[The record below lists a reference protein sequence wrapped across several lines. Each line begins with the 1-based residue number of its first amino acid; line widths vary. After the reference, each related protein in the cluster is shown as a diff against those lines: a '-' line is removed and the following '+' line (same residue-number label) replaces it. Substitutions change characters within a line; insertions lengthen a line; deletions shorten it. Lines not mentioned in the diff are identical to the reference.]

1 MRQASVGFHCP
12 ECARQSRQRVYTA
25 ESLRR
30 LQQPIAAYALIAI
43 NVAVWLAGFAV
54 PGGQTRMQQDL
65 SLVVQAQWHP
75 GGPVVGIGEGEWW
88 RIITAGFLHLSWL
101 HIIFNMIALWVLG
114 QLCERL
120 VGSWRFLLVYGVSLL
135 AGSFGALVVDPHASS
150 AGASGAIF
158 GLFGLLIV
166 GAHARGIDL
175 RRSGLLTW
183 LILDLVFTFTIPG
196 ISVGA
201 HVGGLIG
208 GLVAAVVMLEVPKYV
223 QTGTADVREWTAIG
237 LTGVLGVVCFIGALA
252 VAAANTV
259 PLPPG
264 LAG

>member
-12 ECARQSRQRVYTA
+12 ECARQGRQRIYTA
-25 ESLRR
+25 QSLRHV
-30 LQQPIAAYALIAI
+30 QQPIASYALIAI
-43 NVAVWLAGFAV
+43 NVAVWIAGFAV
-54 PGGQTRMQQDL
+54 AGGQNHMQQNL

-75 GGPVVGIGEGEWW
+75 GGPVVGIGQGEWW
-88 RIITAGFLHLSWL
+88 RIITSGFLHLSWL
-101 HIIFNMIALWVLG
+101 HIVFNMIALWVLG

-120 VGSWRFLLVYGVSLL
+120 VGSWRFVLVYAVSLL
-135 AGSFGALVVDPHASS
+135 AGSFGALLVDPHASS

-166 GAHARGIDL
+166 AAHARGIDL

-183 LILDLVFTFTIPG
+183 LILDLVLTFTIPG

-208 GLVAAVVMLEVPKYV
+208 GFVAAAVMLEAPKYLQV
-223 QTGTADVREWTAIG
+223 GTAKAREWTAVG
-237 LTGVLGVVCFIGALA
+237 LTGALGVACFVGALA